1 LLSAGAFAD
10 VVADAANRFAIP
22 GIAAAVVRGGEMHQ
36 TARGVLNVA
45 TGVEATPD
53 SVFQIGSITKVFTGT
68 LVMQLVDAGKIELDA
83 PVRTYL
89 PTLRIAEAP
98 ISNAITVRT
107 LLTHTSGI
115 VGDFFVDTGANDDAT
130 ERYVERCS
138 ELAYFTEPGIYSYCN
153 SGFGILGRLIEV
165 VGGAPWVA
173 QLRAKILDPLRMA
186 ALVDPEE
193 TMFYRA
199 AAGHILTAS
208 GEIRLTPTPFLPR
221 STESIGARLTMS
233 PATMLAFAQCHLRD
247 GLAADGTRLLS
258 ERSARAMRES
268 NVRLPFDFLNI
279 EAFGLAWAIR
289 DAEAGVVGHNGGTI
303 GQSAFLLLFPEVELA
318 LAVLTNIS
326 SSATST
332 AFEEIVRA
340 VVASVDGARLRVRPP
355 IDPNVIVATTALV
368 GTYQTAMNRIAIVA
382 RDGLLHATV
391 VRRSEYGLAP
401 LDDEQYVL
409 EALDELCFEAVD
421 ARDGARNVA
430 GFTSLHNGIP
440 RFLFWGGRLAERIE
454 A

>member
-1 LLSAGAFAD
+1 
-10 VVADAANRFAIP
+10 
-22 GIAAAVVRGGEMHQ
+22 
-36 TARGVLNVA
+36 
-45 TGVEATPD
+45 
-53 SVFQIGSITKVFTGT
+53 
-68 LVMQLVDAGKIELDA
+68 
-83 PVRTYL
+83 
-89 PTLRIAEAP
+89 LRIADAP
-98 ISNAITVRT
+98 ISDAITVRT

-138 ELAYFTEPGIYSYCN
+138 ELAYVTKPGIYSYCN

-165 VGGAPWVA
+165 VGGASWVA
-173 QLRAKILDPLRMA
+173 QLRAKILNPLRMA

-193 TMFYRA
+193 TMLYRA
-199 AAGHILTAS
+199 AAGHILTGS

-233 PATMLAFAQCHLRD
+233 PATLLAFAQMHLRN

-258 ERSARAMRES
+258 EQSACAMRELQI
-268 NVRLPFDFLNI
+268 RLPFDFLNI
-279 EAFGLAWAIR
+279 AGYGLTWAIR
-289 DAEAGVVGHNGGTI
+289 DTEAGVVGHNGGTI
-303 GQSAFLLLFPEVELA
+303 GQSAFLLLFPEVGLA

-326 SSATST
+326 SNATSS

-355 IDPNVIVATTALV
+355 ADPSVAVDAAAFV
-368 GTYQTAMNRIAIVA
+368 GTYQTAMNRIVVA
-382 RDGLLHATV
+382 AGDRLLRATV

-401 LDDEQYVL
+401 LDDEHYVL
-409 EALDELCFEAVD
+409 EALDEHCFEAVD
-421 ARDGARNVA
+421 ARDGARSVA
-430 GFTSLHNGIP
+430 GFTSLNNGIP
-440 RFLFWGGRLAERIE
+440 RFLFWGGRLAERIS